1 MQHINI
7 EHSNI
12 HKATIRDRGK
22 NIINYF
28 RFIFLFVL
36 TIFTLRANA
45 QQNTVQTTTGRD
57 FWVGFLHN
65 GQQDRLM
72 YTGSTLTQ
80 AVAANSF
87 KLVANSENAGSVT
100 VTCGGWS
107 TTATLVPNGSVEI
120 TVPYDVPGTF
130 VARLTRPCYSRQVRP
145 AGIHV
150 TSTTDISLYALN
162 YISASF
168 DATTVLPTSALG
180 KHYIL
185 QDYKYTSSTYLHD
198 DYDGGEMC
206 VVATENNTTVNLTF
220 HSALQIDTFQFS
232 TSAYTAIARTS
243 HASGSSFRT
252 ITLQQG
258 QYIQLITPKG
268 HSFSGTEVNSSK
280 PVAVFMGRKR
290 TTVPHARR
298 SSNNS
303 STYTAPDH
311 LYEQAIPTE
320 YWGKKFLVVPD
331 HRTGGY
337 YDYINIASLE
347 DGCEVSFTPLNAG
360 QNYSSLV
367 LSSGE
372 VRLSNMPTDHTPL
385 LITATKPISVCL
397 YLGSLSF
404 RGNEGD
410 PSSVIIPPIEQA
422 TKRAV
427 FNAYNTTASTTHRA
441 NIVVPSNGVTGMRLD
456 GTDISSQ
463 FTTYGTSGY
472 SYAKVPVSPGQHVL
486 SNAQSPFNAWFYG
499 MGSMESYAYT
509 AAMTLRNIVN
519 PVRSYNDTLQTFID
533 NPLII
538 NPTLNDTIECD
549 NPTVTI
555 ITNPNNGTIIGM
567 GSGSNEGND
576 DSDPNL
582 YAPPIPGLQNSGPQ
596 NQGDKSSGNSTSFT
610 YYPLTGFTGL
620 DSLQVVVACDS
631 LRDTSWVYIH
641 VIHIPDNVLDPSCAI
656 SVDSNGFSM
665 RQIFSASGVNSM
677 STPMVA
683 DMDGDGKP
691 EIIACKNSANSPWF
705 SKDFLVIDGVTGEL
719 KKTITTQEYYVHGQ
733 CITIADV
740 DRDGESEIFMLS
752 REGYVIC
759 YNYSGGQRWV
769 NLTPVPFNYLLTAAD
784 IDGDSAVELVCGPY
798 IFRASDGTLLLHG
811 TLQETGMGFGA
822 PLGFDASHHIPYY
835 MYALADIDNDGYLE
849 LCAGNSI
856 YNINLPN
863 GNNNGGIS
871 LLRQASNDVSIAN
884 LDGQTFVCDFDG
896 DGDMDVC
903 VIGTTHDIGHA
914 PTATS
919 HTIYPYVWDGQTG
932 QIIAHASVNVNNSR
946 GTSIP
951 SCADLDGDGLPE
963 IIFSIYGKGM
973 YAYSFDS
980 TLANNML
987 QKHHH
992 APFGETSGF
1001 TVFDFNQD
1009 GRNEII
1015 HRGTSNLYVVDGTT
1029 LTPLTTPITSFSG
1042 TIAEYPVVADVNGD
1056 GIAEIVVTHAPSAW
1070 NGSNSSGYVTV
1081 YGSNV
1086 YSVWSSARRVW
1097 NQWAYNTVGINQ
1109 DLTVP
1114 SFHFNVAFKFP
1125 NGRQPYNNFLGQAP
1139 YINRQGDMFNPV
1151 ADIYCDMVS
1160 TSTTNDSTIVQLNI
1174 VNGGALTFFA
1184 PFGISVYRGEYLNQL
1199 LFIDTVR
1206 TPILPFDS
1214 ILFNLTIPLNQ
1225 LCPLSQNDSIVIVL
1239 NDYASGIAMY
1249 GGLQAECD
1257 TLNNLLKIAT
1267 PAYHNSGDTTAVAC
1281 GSFSWQNTTYTSSG
1295 DIPGSVPLQNSV
1307 GCDSTST
1314 LHLTIVAEPS
1324 LTTTADTNI
1333 PQGDTLTLRAWGGDI
1348 FSWTDTSGNVFAN
1361 GDTVNVAPQE
1371 ATKYIVSAYVEGIN
1385 IVFNGDFE
1393 MGNTGFTCGHDYNS
1407 FAYEGAYYIGTN
1419 ARNHFPSFAIWHDH
1433 TSGSGQYM
1441 IVNGAG
1447 TPNTVAWSQTVD
1459 VTPNTDYAFST
1470 WISNLSPREYA
1481 SGNLNDVSQLQ
1492 FSINGSQLGD
1502 IFYVPETAGW
1512 VRVYKVWN
1520 SGNANSAT
1528 ISILNQNSGWAG
1540 NDFGMDDIRFA
1551 PVSCPVYD
1559 TVNIGVFTQTHENI
1573 SVCENMSPILWHGLS
1588 ISAAGTYYD
1597 TIHGPEVDT
1606 VAILD
1611 LTINYNS
1618 TGVDVRTTCDSLL
1631 WIDGITYSSSN
1642 SSATHN
1648 LYNANINGCDS
1659 IVTLNLTLNHST
1671 TGDTTAVA
1679 CDSLIWKNV
1688 TYTSSGDF
1696 NYSGIPGILPLQNAA
1711 GCDSTV
1717 TLHLTINHSS
1727 TFDTIAVV
1735 CDSTIWHGAKY
1746 YISQDAI
1753 FRTKNIHNCDSVE
1766 TLHLTVNNSSTK
1778 DSSIEACNSFT
1789 WGNNVLTS
1797 SWSTVEH
1804 LTNVSGCDSTL
1815 SVNVTVFHCSTSDTT
1830 AADSLIIGGG
1840 TIYADTTLIFDHDTI
1855 IVNICHT
1862 LRDTSVVQ
1870 ACNSYS
1876 WQNTVFTSNA
1886 FISDTTHM
1894 NDGCDSIH
1902 FLDLTIFHCS
1912 TTDTTAADSLVIAG
1926 GTIYADTTLIFGH
1939 DTIIVNI
1946 CHTIRDTSVAQAC
1959 NSYTWNN
1966 SILTSNTFVSDT
1978 THMNDGCDSIHFLD
1992 LTIHQT
1998 SFSDT
2003 SIIACDTYT
2012 WIDGVDYSSST
2023 IPQSAP
2029 TYTIPNGNMFGCD
2042 STIRLSLTINHS
2054 TTSDTAA
2061 IACNSFTIFDSTFN
2075 TSVTNTSIIIPNSMG
2090 CDSIVS
2096 LSLTILNNSEPSH
2109 ITDTTTISNMPHSF
2123 LNVNYSINQLTPI
2136 SATTSQILDTFN
2148 LVNTSGC
2155 DSIIY
2160 YRLTVLMNRT
2170 DTIHRTICDNQL
2182 PYIWDDSTFTE
2193 AATKTSILQTTYGT
2207 DSIVVRILHVNNTS
2221 SIHDTAIICSDYL
2234 PYSWHDT
2241 IFDQGSTSGSYLIHR
2256 TNSIGC
2262 DSTIHLSLTIA
2273 PSYELTETYEVC
2285 QNQLPFVWHNI
2296 TLVSET
2302 ATTLSTSVTLTSSAN
2317 CDSTILLL
2325 LTIKPTHST
2334 TDHQSHCEEYMWI
2347 DGNIY
2352 SESTNQVSVSL
2363 FNQYDC
2369 DSVVTL
2375 DLVINHSSVTDITD
2389 SFCVGTQY
2397 IYNGQTLTDGG
2408 YFVDT
2413 LSTIH
2418 GCDSI
2423 VRLALTML
2431 QKPVIDIEQHTD
2443 CETRLHFIHLAT
2455 NVDYIQWSTNG
2466 NWNNAWGPDNSRDLV
2481 VNAPQPIVLS
2491 LFVDYNDY
2499 PSCPNNATITMDP
2512 IIIPTAII
2520 KATPEF
2526 LTNDESTLYA
2536 ISNST
2541 GADWLQWFINSEDA
2555 GGANSIQYTIDR
2567 NEDSVVLLLI
2577 AHNSANNNACFDS
2590 TTKTIYVHKQT
2601 LYAPNVF
2608 TPDES
2613 TNNIFN
2619 IFYDGVIEYELNIY
2633 NREGIHV
2640 FHSSNDDKGWDGTHN
2655 GKRCPQASY
2664 VWIVR
2669 YRSEV
2674 DPQNWH
2680 TEKGTVLLIR

>member
-1 MQHINI
+1 M
-7 EHSNI
+7 
-12 HKATIRDRGK
+12 IR
-22 NIINYF
+22 NIILSILLSLLTYCYAQTEYTVVYYEDFESTPHLYMPTGWSVFNQGECSTIDNGRPRVYHTLGYGGSKELD
-28 RFIFLFVL
+28 FLSSCLQVAVLPNMGITNSKGIRIRCKANSSNASECYLRVGLMTDRTDLSTFVDVD
-36 TIFTLRANA
+36 TLRCAGNETWEDIMCDLSSYQGQGTTIALYFHSDGTNNGHIYIDNLYIEKSNHIAN
-45 QQNTVQTTTGRD
+45 NDTVSTYVDNPIVIDPTFND
-57 FWVGFLHN
+57 
-65 GQQDRLM
+65 
-72 YTGSTLTQ
+72 STLC
-80 AVAANSF
+80 ANPSAHIITMATHGTTHF
-87 KLVANSENAGSVT
+87 NISGNNEGVEDPPLYSPPAHGPKNSESPNQGAKSQDTIVT
-100 VTCGGWS
+100 
-107 TTATLVPNGSVEI
+107 A
-120 TVPYDVPGTF
+120 F
-130 VARLTRPCYSRQVRP
+130 
-145 AGIHV
+145 
-150 TSTTDISLYALN
+150 
-162 YISASF
+162 
-168 DATTVLPTSALG
+168 
-180 KHYIL
+180 
-185 QDYKYTSSTYLHD
+185 
-198 DYDGGEMC
+198 
-206 VVATENNTTVNLTF
+206 
-220 HSALQIDTFQFS
+220 
-232 TSAYTAIARTS
+232 
-243 HASGSSFRT
+243 
-252 ITLQQG
+252 
-258 QYIQLITPKG
+258 
-268 HSFSGTEVNSSK
+268 
-280 PVAVFMGRKR
+280 
-290 TTVPHARR
+290 
-298 SSNNS
+298 
-303 STYTAPDH
+303 TYTPD
-311 LYEQAIPTE
+311 
-320 YWGKKFLVVPD
+320 
-331 HRTGGY
+331 
-337 YDYINIASLE
+337 
-347 DGCEVSFTPLNAG
+347 
-360 QNYSSLV
+360 
-367 LSSGE
+367 
-372 VRLSNMPTDHTPL
+372 
-385 LITATKPISVCL
+385 
-397 YLGSLSF
+397 
-404 RGNEGD
+404 
-410 PSSVIIPPIEQA
+410 
-422 TKRAV
+422 
-427 FNAYNTTASTTHRA
+427 
-441 NIVVPSNGVTGMRLD
+441 
-456 GTDISSQ
+456 
-463 FTTYGTSGY
+463 
-472 SYAKVPVSPGQHVL
+472 
-486 SNAQSPFNAWFYG
+486 
-499 MGSMESYAYT
+499 
-509 AAMTLRNIVN
+509 
-519 PVRSYNDTLQTFID
+519 
-533 NPLII
+533 
-538 NPTLNDTIECD
+538 
-549 NPTVTI
+549 
-555 ITNPNNGTIIGM
+555 
-567 GSGSNEGND
+567 
-576 DSDPNL
+576 
-582 YAPPIPGLQNSGPQ
+582 
-596 NQGDKSSGNSTSFT
+596 
-610 YYPLTGFTGL
+610 TGFTGV
-620 DSLQVVVACDS
+620 DSIQVVVACGTT
-631 LRDTSWVYIH
+631 RDTSWIYIL
-641 VIHIPDNVLDPSCAI
+641 VTPIPDNVLDPSCAI

-665 RQIFSASGVNSM
+665 RQFFSASGVNSM

-822 PLGFDASHHIPYY
+822 PLGFYASHHIPYY

-1419 ARNHFPSFAIWHDH
+1419 ARDHFPSFAIWHDH

-1573 SVCENMSPILWHGLS
+1573 SVCENMSPILWHGLN

-1642 SSATHN
+1642 SSATHT

-1671 TGDTTAVA
+1671 TSDTTAVA

-1696 NYSGIPGILPLQNAA
+1696 NYSGIPGVLPLQNAA

-1778 DSSIEACNSFT
+1778 DTSIEACNSYT
-1789 WGNNVLTS
+1789 WGNIVLTS

-1815 SVNVTVFHCSTSDTT
+1815 SVNVTVFQCSTSDTT

-1840 TIYADTTLIFDHDTI
+1840 TIYTDTTLIFGHDTI

-1902 FLDLTIFHCS
+1902 FLDLTVFHCS
-1912 TTDTTAADSLVIAG
+1912 TSDTTAADSLIIGG
-1926 GTIYADTTLIFGH
+1926 GTIYADTTLIFDH
-1939 DTIIVNI
+1939 DTIIVTI
-1946 CHTIRDTSVAQAC
+1946 CHTLRDTSVVQAC
-1959 NSYTWNN
+1959 NSYSWQNTVF
-1966 SILTSNTFVSDT
+1966 TSNAFISDT

-1992 LTIHQT
+1992 LTVFHC
-1998 SFSDT
+1998 S
-2003 SIIACDTYT
+2003 
-2012 WIDGVDYSSST
+2012 
-2023 IPQSAP
+2023 
-2029 TYTIPNGNMFGCD
+2029 
-2042 STIRLSLTINHS
+2042 
-2054 TTSDTAA
+2054 TSDTTAA
-2061 IACNSFTIFDSTFN
+2061 DSLIIGGGTIYADTTLIFD
-2075 TSVTNTSIIIPNSMG
+2075 
-2090 CDSIVS
+2090 
-2096 LSLTILNNSEPSH
+2096 
-2109 ITDTTTISNMPHSF
+2109 
-2123 LNVNYSINQLTPI
+2123 
-2136 SATTSQILDTFN
+2136 
-2148 LVNTSGC
+2148 
-2155 DSIIY
+2155 
-2160 YRLTVLMNRT
+2160 
-2170 DTIHRTICDNQL
+2170 
-2182 PYIWDDSTFTE
+2182 
-2193 AATKTSILQTTYGT
+2193 
-2207 DSIVVRILHVNNTS
+2207 
-2221 SIHDTAIICSDYL
+2221 HDT
-2234 PYSWHDT
+2234 
-2241 IFDQGSTSGSYLIHR
+2241 LI
-2256 TNSIGC
+2256 
-2262 DSTIHLSLTIA
+2262 
-2273 PSYELTETYEVC
+2273 V
-2285 QNQLPFVWHNI
+2285 NI
-2296 TLVSET
+2296 
-2302 ATTLSTSVTLTSSAN
+2302 
-2317 CDSTILLL
+2317 
-2325 LTIKPTHST
+2325 
-2334 TDHQSHCEEYMWI
+2334 
-2347 DGNIY
+2347 
-2352 SESTNQVSVSL
+2352 
-2363 FNQYDC
+2363 
-2369 DSVVTL
+2369 
-2375 DLVINHSSVTDITD
+2375 
-2389 SFCVGTQY
+2389 
-2397 IYNGQTLTDGG
+2397 
-2408 YFVDT
+2408 
-2413 LSTIH
+2413 
-2418 GCDSI
+2418 
-2423 VRLALTML
+2423 
-2431 QKPVIDIEQHTD
+2431 
-2443 CETRLHFIHLAT
+2443 
-2455 NVDYIQWSTNG
+2455 
-2466 NWNNAWGPDNSRDLV
+2466 
-2481 VNAPQPIVLS
+2481 
-2491 LFVDYNDY
+2491 
-2499 PSCPNNATITMDP
+2499 
-2512 IIIPTAII
+2512 
-2520 KATPEF
+2520 
-2526 LTNDESTLYA
+2526 
-2536 ISNST
+2536 
-2541 GADWLQWFINSEDA
+2541 
-2555 GGANSIQYTIDR
+2555 
-2567 NEDSVVLLLI
+2567 
-2577 AHNSANNNACFDS
+2577 
-2590 TTKTIYVHKQT
+2590 
-2601 LYAPNVF
+2601 
-2608 TPDES
+2608 
-2613 TNNIFN
+2613 
-2619 IFYDGVIEYELNIY
+2619 
-2633 NREGIHV
+2633 
-2640 FHSSNDDKGWDGTHN
+2640 
-2655 GKRCPQASY
+2655 
-2664 VWIVR
+2664 
-2669 YRSEV
+2669 
-2674 DPQNWH
+2674 
-2680 TEKGTVLLIR
+2680 